1 MTSHPLTNFKIRK
14 YFQNGSRINGDY
26 SRDNLPK
33 RIKDETNIINL
44 DDYAAVGTYWIAF
57 DCKNIGIIYFDSFG
71 VAHVPKV
78 IE

>member
-1 MTSHPLTNFKIRK
+1 MTSHPLTKFKIQK

-44 DDYAAVGTYWIAF
+44 DDYAAVGTY
-57 DCKNIGIIYFDSFG
+57 
-71 VAHVPKV
+71 
-78 IE
+78 